1 MWANPAL
8 APFNVIPR
16 IKKIV
21 STKYGNMDV
30 KYTTFKSSRNISRWH
45 SISDSRIYTEEKA
58 DGKMEQEVIRRE
70 SKRPPARKRKTNWN
84 TRRFPTFP
92 DDCIPF
98 ITIKKTTIQL
108 NSRQRTIHHLRLCP
122 SSIDGAASNVVLYQK
137 YAVSELFTHS
147 STGLLSTSGHFAH
160 GNGSCVESFVRQ

>member
-30 KYTTFKSSRNISRWH
+30 KYTTFKSSRNKRMRW
-45 SISDSRIYTEEKA
+45 YTILILFNFGNFLARTREQREDPSPLRGKKNKTDEK
-58 DGKMEQEVIRRE
+58 DLFFILL
-70 SKRPPARKRKTNWN
+70 
-84 TRRFPTFP
+84 TFP

-108 NSRQRTIHHLRLCP
+108 NSRQRTIHHFRPLDP
-122 SSIDGAASNVVLYQK
+122 SSIEGAASRVVLYQK
-137 YAVSELFTHS
+137 
-147 STGLLSTSGHFAH
+147 
-160 GNGSCVESFVRQ
+160 